1 MSSTNN
7 RRADVGV
14 FDSLTERENEILACL
29 VHGMSNREVSDR
41 LNLAVTTVKW
51 YTRQI
56 YNKLGVNSRR
66 EAVALAKDYGL
77 FQLSVTQSTKIR
89 HNLPAETTPFIGRK
103 REIDTVTNLLEQ
115 PKHRLLTILAPGGM
129 GKSRLAMQIGRIHPD
144 RFADGIY
151 FVALQSLSASEQI
164 VVTIG
169 ESIGFV
175 FVPGERSPEQQL
187 LDFLKN
193 KEMLLIL
200 DNFEHL
206 LAGTTYVTDILRTA
220 PQIKI
225 LTTSR
230 QSLNLTS
237 ETVLK
242 LNGLAYERDGDSSDA
257 ADLFVDAVRQLSPTF
272 QGADQFQETIDRI
285 CQLTEGMPLALLL
298 AAAWSDTLTL
308 AQIADEIEAGIGFL
322 EQTKSDLPLRHRG
335 IRAVFEPTWQRLTES
350 ERLVL
355 ARFSVFAG
363 GCTYEAATQ
372 VAKATPA
379 ILQSLVNKAL
389 IIRTSSGRYEMHE
402 LLRQYANERLEELDL
417 FVATKDA
424 HAEYYRDL
432 LSQQEAHL
440 KGNNQNE
447 SLKLIDAEF
456 SNVRS
461 AWGYKVSI
469 NDLEAFMI
477 SLESL
482 RLYFLMRSR
491 LVDGRS
497 LSENAIHALH
507 WEGKQQTLL
516 ALQLLSIWM
525 RSDTFTSEFRPED
538 LDSVQALIA
547 LAKKHHDTSTLAL
560 GYMTQGILYSH
571 NSEYDHALDL
581 LHEAQ
586 TIYKT
591 IGDNYNHAFAL
602 RSQCLPAMFTG
613 QIERAHDLANKAYSL
628 SDAIGD
634 LRGSAEALYLK
645 TIQEH
650 NDGSNTNVE
659 NMLQVVKMH
668 EDLGEGRGLSI
679 SLGAA
684 GMIAWMHS
692 NYALARSLYIRCWEQ
707 FERSGLLDGL
717 LSATI
722 VRALIHITDEEPN
735 KALYLSLHAL
745 PICTNLTYFE
755 PIRWCHAIARVNQ
768 GQYQMA
774 LPSIYFS
781 MQQIIAAEFISILVK
796 MLALA
801 IILLCEDNKY
811 IFASELAG
819 AILQHSPYP
828 QSWLTSWQPLSAA
841 LNRARATLG
850 DDLYAAAM
858 KNGAGQ
864 DLFVLAKSTLSEL
877 ETWDWR
883 EIPTYSEQLQIEY
896 NEHTH
901 NKLALKEK
909 LIAFHRKNLNTLDGQ
924 EFQH

>member
-1 MSSTNN
+1 MTSTNN

-29 VHGMSNREVSDR
+29 VQGMSNREVSDR

-77 FQLSVTQSTKIR
+77 FHLSVTQSTKTR
-89 HNLPAETTPFIGRK
+89 HNLPAETTLFIGRK

-129 GKSRLAMQIGRIHPD
+129 GKSRLALQIGRIHPD

-257 ADLFVDAVRQLSPTF
+257 ADLFVDAVRQLSPAF
-272 QGADQFQETIDRI
+272 QSVDQFQETIDRI

-389 IIRTSSGRYEMHE
+389 IIHSINGRYEMHE
-402 LLRQYANERLEELDL
+402 LLRQYAEEKLQQLYNDEE
-417 FVATKDA
+417 TKQV
-424 HAEYYRDL
+424 HAEYYSKFLAKYGIELRNPSTQKFFPHEIGNLRGMWYHFVDTHQWTYVEHLAIGMRWLYEFYGLYHEASHWFESATDSIVRSGEDEQNPSLYGVILAVLTASRKDIDHPDMEKTARHALDILDSCKLNVASSHAMCIAHTQVINLVSADISDYIWQSRFERVFPIFHKADEQQGMCVSYILLTIEDL
-432 LSQQEAHL
+432 LVHHNLDIAQENGERALEYAHEADDVGATAWANGTLASIAFQKCKYDLAIELL
-440 KGNNQNE
+440 KKQCE
-447 SLKLIDAEF
+447 SFSAINKKTFLNHVKSSIGFWSALIGSFDQA
-456 SNVRS
+456 
-461 AWGYKVSI
+461 Y
-469 NDLEAFMI
+469 M
-477 SLESL
+477 
-482 RLYFLMRSR
+482 YFEL
-491 LVDGRS
+491 
-497 LSENAIHALH
+497 ALH
-507 WEGKQQTLL
+507 HDRQFEWVYDEVRHLLELCTAYLLDDRPQDCKKTLDYIKSL
-516 ALQLLSIWM
+516 LEQIKHHSAYNSLFIEHQYVHSMNLLRNAQYDAVMQVCESAQIQCENIQKPWAKDYIPHFHHLVGQALTKL
-525 RSDTFTSEFRPED
+525 DRPTEARKH
-538 LDSVQALIA
+538 LLIA
-547 LAKKHHDTSTLAL
+547 LRASSMMHKLRIHEIMLSCVELLEPAKQIRAL
-560 GYMTQGILYSH
+560 SYVAMHPATAYTHRQNALLQLNQLSSLKEYYSSAASH
-571 NSEYDHALDL
+571 NLNVD
-581 LHEAQ
+581 
-586 TIYKT
+586 
-591 IGDNYNHAFAL
+591 
-602 RSQCLPAMFTG
+602 
-613 QIERAHDLANKAYSL
+613 
-628 SDAIGD
+628 
-634 LRGSAEALYLK
+634 
-645 TIQEH
+645 QE
-650 NDGSNTNVE
+650 
-659 NMLQVVKMH
+659 
-668 EDLGEGRGLSI
+668 
-679 SLGAA
+679 
-684 GMIAWMHS
+684 
-692 NYALARSLYIRCWEQ
+692 
-707 FERSGLLDGL
+707 FER
-717 LSATI
+717 
-722 VRALIHITDEEPN
+722 
-735 KALYLSLHAL
+735 
-745 PICTNLTYFE
+745 
-755 PIRWCHAIARVNQ
+755 
-768 GQYQMA
+768 
-774 LPSIYFS
+774 
-781 MQQIIAAEFISILVK
+781 
-796 MLALA
+796 
-801 IILLCEDNKY
+801 Y
-811 IFASELAG
+811 IFTY
-819 AILQHSPYP
+819 IDQN
-828 QSWLTSWQPLSAA
+828 PLP
-841 LNRARATLG
+841 LVG
-850 DDLYAAAM
+850 
-858 KNGAGQ
+858 
-864 DLFVLAKSTLSEL
+864 
-877 ETWDWR
+877 
-883 EIPTYSEQLQIEY
+883 
-896 NEHTH
+896 
-901 NKLALKEK
+901 
-909 LIAFHRKNLNTLDGQ
+909 
-924 EFQH
+924 